1 MKTIKLKLTVQD
13 QTNPILVDN
22 EDNIVVPTSRMA
34 WIVQKDGKIVSAAP
48 AILAHYIGTIVD
60 VQIDSAGKPVLL
72 NDKAIIVL

>member
-13 QTNPILVDN
+13 QSNPVLVDN
-22 EDNIVVPTSRMA
+22 EDNVVVPSSRMA
-34 WIVQKDGKIVSAAP
+34 WVVQKDGKIVSAPP
-48 AILAHYIGTIVD
+48 ALLAHYMGTVVD